1 MRQSDQADLLNSKGV
16 RTILVSG
23 LDDTEALEKAASEH
37 DIVVNVASGRHY
49 EGPKS
54 LIRGLAKRR
63 EQKGAD
69 VHFIHVS
76 SVQRLSLILC
86 SHTNLDQSYPGQ
98 PVSLPHHSGLTPSN
112 YAHSQIKT
120 LISTTMNSLA
130 KHMKP
135 MISERQM
142 SLSSKRVKP

>member
-1 MRQSDQADLLNSKGV
+1 MRRSDQADLFNSKGV
-16 RTILVSG
+16 HTILVSG

-37 DIVVNVASGRHY
+37 DIVVNVALGRHY

-76 SVQRLSLILC
+76 SVPPHSLNLC
-86 SHTNLDQSYPGQ
+86 SHTNLSQSCPGQ
-98 PVSLPHHSGLTPSN
+98 PASLPRHSGLTPSN
-112 YAHSQIKT
+112 YALFQIKT
-120 LISTTMNSLA
+120 QIFTTMNSPA
-130 KHMKP
+130 KRMKHM
-135 MISERQM
+135 INERQM
-142 SLSSKRVKP
+142 SLSSKWVKP